1 MQPRVLASFFLGPI
15 CKLPLPVI
23 SDDFLPDPDLISYSM
38 SYYVSLHAVFF
49 LTVQQPHIHPVLN
62 SDSTDPVTLQLT

>member
-1 MQPRVLASFFLGPI
+1 MQPHVLAFFFFLGSI

-38 SYYVSLHAVFF
+38 SYYVGLRAVF

-62 SDSTDPVTLQLT
+62 SDSTDPLTLELT